1 MDIYR
6 LFVFSKTLGFKTLVA
21 VAALGTVAGVAYAED
36 AQTGEGSIF
45 TPPSSVTT
53 QEPRFAPGSAPG
65 FAKEPGFHKNGKGGF
80 RHGGKGARGNHVGWH
95 QIQMLPSL
103 SPNQR
108 KEIKDIY
115 QQAKADIQPD
125 VQQIK
130 TMRDQFKGSGPSG
143 LSAENKEKFSA
154 IKTRLQAKRE
164 SVWQQVKGKLTTQQL
179 DELDKMRAGDLK
191 PPGLR
196 DSG

>member
-6 LFVFSKTLGFKTLVA
+6 LFVFSKTLGLKTLVA
-21 VAALGTVAGVAYAED
+21 VAILGTAHGVAYAED
-36 AQTGEGSIF
+36 AQTGEGSF
-45 TPPSSVTT
+45 FAPPASVTA
-53 QEPRFAPGSAPG
+53 QEPGFAQGS
-65 FAKEPGFHKNGKGGF
+65 AKEPGFHKRGKGGF
-80 RHGGKGARGNHVGWH
+80 RHGGNGKGKSARGNHVGWH

-103 SPNQR
+103 SPSQR

-130 TMRDQFKGSGPSG
+130 AIRDQFKGSGPSG

-154 IKTRLQAKRE
+154 IKTRLQAKRAN
-164 SVWQQVKGKLTTQQL
+164 VWQQVKGKLTTQQL

-196 DSG
+196 NSG

>member
-6 LFVFSKTLGFKTLVA
+6 LFVFSKTLGLKTLVA
-21 VAALGTVAGVAYAED
+21 VAVLGTIAGVAYAED

-53 QEPRFAPGSAPG
+53 EEPGFAPGSA
-65 FAKEPGFHKNGKGGF
+65 KQPGFHKRGKGGF
-80 RHGGKGARGNHVGWH
+80 RHGGKGKGARGNHVGWH

-130 TMRDQFKGSGPSG
+130 AMRDQFKGSGPSG

-154 IKTRLQAKRE
+154 IKTRLKAKRE
-164 SVWQQVKGKLTTQQL
+164 SVWQQVKGKLTAQQL